1 LSERVLAARWR
12 VVRAAGRPALIP
24 YVTAGHPSRA
34 ATLAGLRMLAAEG
47 ADFVEVGVPFSD
59 PLADGPAIQRSS
71 HEALQAGMTAPGVLD
86 LVHEAALDIPVI
98 LFTYVNPVLR
108 YGPGRFFRDAR
119 QAGAHAVLLTDVP
132 AGADPALEAAVA
144 AAGLDLIRLVAP
156 TTRGA
161 RLVETLRSAQGF
173 VYFISRLGVTGATT
187 TISEALRRGVTEI
200 RAHTTLPV
208 AVGFGIADG
217 EQARA
222 VARFADGVV
231 VGSALVQRLA
241 DGLAPAARLVRE
253 LREALDT
260 VPVPVEGA
268 P

>member
-86 LVHEAALDIPVI
+86 LVHEAALDLPVI
-98 LFTYVNPVLR
+98 LFTYVTPVLR
-108 YGPGRFFRDAR
+108 YVRDAR